1 MSPAPPPLQPPPHQ
15 RASVRSLPLIS
26 RALLLSSADA
36 AAGSVAEE
44 NLGNMRTVAAF
55 GGEKKAQEAFHAHVD
70 KAKTIGVYGA
80 HVGGLNM
87 GLMMAVMFA
96 SYGLG
101 FWCAAVLLCA

>member
-1 MSPAPPPLQPPPHQ
+1 M
-15 RASVRSLPLIS
+15 
-26 RALLLSSADA
+26 
-36 AAGSVAEE
+36 AEE

-101 FWCAAVLLCA
+101 FWCAALLCA